1 MELRSKFFRSCL
13 LIAYVVGADEA
24 AALTWE
30 GKSLTLTLP
39 DTVTVY
45 TSRWED
51 GKLGD
56 SYGCSWKTPERLNDF
71 ELDVF
76 GSAGKFGKEDLKP
89 RAERHLAS
97 VKAEIAEFKY
107 KKTCTNVVPVQF
119 RAGGWA
125 GYTFQVID
133 QDSPKSKSMTAY
145 MLLWGGDR
153 AWQTTFS
160 GTQNQYGI
168 FIRFLES
175 VVWKPRGTGEERPG
189 LSERKLPPQE
199 KRSWTN
205 AAGKTFEGTL
215 TAINETGQILRIERS
230 DGQVFEGIPVSFLS
244 AQDREYIKTTIS
256 EMEKNSEP
264 SSAPSK

>member
-1 MELRSKFFRSCL
+1 MGLRFNFFWSCL
-13 LIAYVVGADEA
+13 VMACVADEA

-51 GKLGD
+51 GKRGD

-71 ELDVF
+71 ELDIF
-76 GSAGKFGKEDLKP
+76 GSPGMFAKEDLKA
-89 RAERHLAS
+89 RAEKHLAS
-97 VKAEIAEFKY
+97 IKAEIAEFKY
-107 KKTCTNVVPVQF
+107 KRTCTNVMPLQF
-119 RAGGWA
+119 RSGGWA
-125 GYTFQVID
+125 GYGFQVID
-133 QDSPKSKSMTAY
+133 NDSPKSKSMKAF

-153 AWQTTFS
+153 AWQTSFS
-160 GTQNQYGI
+160 GTQNQYGT

-175 VVWKPRGTGEERPG
+175 TVWKPKGTAEEQRGF
-189 LSERKLPPQE
+189 SEMKLPPQE

-205 AAGKTFEGTL
+205 TAGKTFEGTL
-215 TAINETGQILRIERS
+215 TSINETGKILRIERS

-244 AQDREYIKTTIS
+244 APDREYIKTTIS
-256 EMEKNSEP
+256 EMEKNSETH
-264 SSAPSK
+264 SAPSK